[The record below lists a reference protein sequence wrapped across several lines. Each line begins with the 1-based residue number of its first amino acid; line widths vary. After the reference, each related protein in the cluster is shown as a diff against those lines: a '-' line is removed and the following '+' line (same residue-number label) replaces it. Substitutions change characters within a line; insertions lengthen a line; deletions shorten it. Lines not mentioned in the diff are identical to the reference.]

1 MIAVDT
7 NLLVYAH
14 RPEMPFH
21 ERALQVL
28 TDAVGGPEPVSVPW
42 PCVHE
47 FLAVVSNP
55 RIFRDP
61 TRVCTLAS
69 NPRIFRDPT
78 PIDIALDAIG
88 RLLNSLTGG
97 FLAEGEGYLDAF
109 ERVARPA
116 QLQGAVVH
124 DARIAAICLFHGV
137 RVLWS
142 ADRDFSRFPNLAVTN
157 PLPVS

>member
-1 MIAVDT
+1 MIAIDT

-21 ERALQVL
+21 GRAREALAG
-28 TDAVGGPEPVSVPW
+28 AVGGAEPVSVPW

-61 TRVCTLAS
+61 TPMHL
-69 NPRIFRDPT
+69 
-78 PIDIALDAIG
+78 ALDATA
-88 RLLNSLTGG
+88 RLLDSLGGG
-97 FLAEGEGYLDAF
+97 FLAEGDGYLPAL
-109 ERVARPA
+109 ERIARPA
-116 QLQGAVVH
+116 LLQGAAVH
-124 DARIAAICLFHGV
+124 DARIAALCLYHGV

-142 ADRDFSRFPNLAVTN
+142 ADRDYSRFPDLQVTN
-157 PLPVS
+157 PLPVD

>member
-21 ERALQVL
+21 ERAREVL
-28 TDAVGGPEPVSVPW
+28 AAAVSGTEPVTVPW
-42 PCVHE
+42 PCAHE

-61 TRVCTLAS
+61 TPMDV
-69 NPRIFRDPT
+69 
-78 PIDIALDAIG
+78 ALDAMG
-88 RLLNSLTGG
+88 RLLDSAGDG
-97 FLAEGEGYLDAF
+97 FLAEGEGYLRTL
-109 ERVARPA
+109 ERIARPA
-116 QLQGAVVH
+116 RLQGAVVH
-124 DARIAAICLFHGV
+124 DARIAALCLYHGV

-142 ADRDFSRFPNLAVTN
+142 ADRDFSRFPDLAVAN
-157 PLPVS
+157 PLLVD